1 MPKVAR
7 PIVVVPL
14 LAMLLVAACSS
25 STTRPVESGVTDD
38 PYRGPTIEVSGLFT
52 EPRERAPD
60 RLIELPEHPDSDFP
74 RWNGQT
80 VVVYD
85 AATREVLHDLG
96 LGSGGS
102 FSRDG
107 SRFVW
112 LGPQG
117 GTEGHDVRVID
128 LASGVSR
135 VIGRGFFASFVGLEG
150 AVVIRLAGGASIAV
164 NPVSGEEVETEFDFD
179 IDIADTPV
187 FNLATEFGYFFQQQ
201 FPKPGEQ
208 ANARTIVFPA
218 GDRKPLSFEGSW
230 IRAVD
235 ERTLATVVASQ
246 DKRSMNIFLIDIV
259 DASATF
265 LGTGGTPMPVVGR
278 SGAAWVVRE
287 CTRTAHGRFF
297 DYATRELLGFDRSFK
312 VNRID
317 GDRML
322 VSTLIQPRPDAVLD
336 RETFE
341 YLEVY
346 PGPMTFSID
355 GRFVAVSPVLDL
367 CR

>member
-1 MPKVAR
+1 M
-7 PIVVVPL
+7 
-14 LAMLLVAACSS
+14 
-25 STTRPVESGVTDD
+25 
-38 PYRGPTIEVSGLFT
+38 SGLFT
-52 EPRERAPD
+52 QPRERAPD
-60 RLIELPEHPDSDFP
+60 RLIELPERPDSDFP

-85 AATREVLHDLG
+85 AATREVLYDLG

-128 LASGVSR
+128 LASGVRR
-135 VIGRGFFASFVGLEG
+135 VIGRGFFASFASPEG
-150 AVVIRLAGGASIAV
+150 AVVIRGVGGASITV
-164 NPVSGEEVETEFDFD
+164 DPVSGEEVETEFDFD

-187 FNLATEFGYFFQQQ
+187 FNLETEFGYFFQQQ

-208 ANARTIVFPA
+208 PNARTIVFPA
-218 GDRKPLSFEGSW
+218 GDGKPLSFEGLW
-230 IRAVD
+230 LRAVD
-235 ERTLATVVASQ
+235 ERTLAAVVASK
-246 DKRSMNIFLIDIV
+246 DKRSMNIFVIDLV

-278 SGAAWVVRE
+278 SSGAAWVVRE
-287 CTRTAHGRFF
+287 CTRTARGRFF
-297 DYATRELLGFDRSFK
+297 DYETRELLGFDRSIK
-312 VNRID
+312 VTRVE

-322 VSTLIQPRPDAVLD
+322 VSTLNQSRPDAVLD
-336 RETFE
+336 RQTASPAAPQVVMPT
-341 YLEVY
+341 LPV
-346 PGPMTFSID
+346 
-355 GRFVAVSPVLDL
+355 VATS
-367 CR
+367 